1 MLIENAGR
9 QSVLGKILR
18 WASLSAPLFGV
29 STLLY
34 AQDGFVD
41 TNTAAFP
48 AEGAVANGT
57 LPDTEPLHIAVSLK
71 LRSREQLDQFIERIH
86 TRGDTLF
93 GKRLTRDQF
102 AALYAPTADQV
113 RAVSDF
119 LAAAGFTN
127 ISVAPNHLLISAD
140 GSAASVRS
148 AFATELM
155 QYQIDGRRAFANT
168 KPARVPRRLGSI
180 VHAVLGLQNV
190 EHARPMLVMQQPDR
204 DTSLAVHGH
213 DPLEFQTIYNVGNIP
228 SASQATVAIVAQGDL
243 TQTLADLSAY
253 ESKNSLPQV
262 SPTVVQVGSGAYN
275 DTSGMLEWNLDSQ
288 SVTAMAGEVKAL
300 IFYDAPTLSDAHL
313 TEAYNRAVSDN
324 LANVI
329 NVSLGECER
338 IAFAS
343 GAIASDDQIFAQ
355 AVAQGQ
361 TFVTSSGD
369 GGART
374 GCFSHDGVFVQV
386 SYPASSPYV
395 VAVGGTRL
403 DTTMNGGY
411 GSETAWT
418 KSGGGVS
425 RYEAIPTWQKA
436 VLLGGK
442 RGLPDVAF
450 DADPASGAIVL
461 VSNISMQVG
470 GTSLSAPLF
479 TGLLARAQSANNNTL
494 GFAAPAIYAVAKS
507 SPSVFHDVKSGSNGW
522 YHANRGWDLVTGF
535 GSPDIAAFINAN

>member
-48 AEGAVANGT
+48 AEDAVATGT
-57 LPDTEPLHIAVSLK
+57 LPDTEPEHIAVSLK
-71 LRSREQLDQFIERIH
+71 LRNREQLNRFIDRIH

-93 GKRLTRDQF
+93 GKRLTKEQF
-102 AALYAPTADQV
+102 AALHAPSADQV
-113 RAVSDF
+113 QAVSDF

-190 EHARPMLVMQQPDR
+190 EHARPMLVTQQPDGI
-204 DTSLAVHGH
+204 TSLAVQGH

-228 SASQATVAIVAQGDL
+228 PASQTTIAIVAQGDL

-253 ESKNSLPQV
+253 ERKNSLPQV
-262 SPTVVQVGSGAYN
+262 PTSLVQVSSGTYN
-275 DTSGMLEWNLDSQ
+275 DTAGMLEWNLDSQ
-288 SVTAMAGEVKAL
+288 SATAMAGVVQEL
-300 IFYDAPTLSDAHL
+300 IFYAVPTLSDAHL
-313 TEAYNRAVSDN
+313 AEAYNRAVSDN
-324 LANVI
+324 LAKVI
-329 NVSLGECER
+329 NVSLGECES
-338 IAFAS
+338 IAFTS

-374 GCFSHDGVFVQV
+374 GCFSHNGMFVQV

-403 DTTMNGGY
+403 NTTTSGGY
-411 GSETAWT
+411 SSETAWT

-425 RYEAIPTWQKA
+425 RYEAIPTWQKT
-436 VLLGGK
+436 VLLSGK
-442 RGLPDVAF
+442 RGVPDVAF
-450 DADPASGAIVL
+450 DADPSSGAIVL
-461 VSNISMQVG
+461 VSNSSMQVG

-494 GFAAPAIYAVAKS
+494 GFAAPTIYSIAKS
-507 SPSVFHDVKSGSNGW
+507 SPSAFHDVKSGSNGW
-522 YHANRGWDLVTGF
+522 YRANKGWDMVTGF
-535 GSPDIAAFINAN
+535 GSPDIAAFVNAN